1 MRRAQVQEVG
11 GGGGPAAGA
20 LGRRNPLVAAA
31 QRRPDAAAATLGPPP
46 RILAFL
52 DSCLDKLSEISP
64 QDVAVDLL
72 VNWLYPAVLFVL
84 NSILV
89 FTVAVSLA
97 TFFYFAFI
105 HEYLPGKSIITLNPY
120 RDILAKSKSE
130 VTAIYN
136 FSIEADFLNPLG
148 LLAMRQDPRTVLVP
162 YRLR

>member
-11 GGGGPAAGA
+11 GGGTGGSGGGPAAGA

-105 HEYLPGKSIITLNPY
+105 HEYLPGKSIINS
-120 RDILAKSKSE
+120 AKS
-130 VTAIYN
+130 I
-136 FSIEADFLNPLG
+136 
-148 LLAMRQDPRTVLVP
+148 
-162 YRLR
+162 